1 MILLLVLFSLAGS
14 QARPQDVEFVTSL
27 ETEQDET
34 ITDNPILQ
42 LELGE
47 TKGKTNTNFIFII
60 VICYYNSFNE
70 FKLVEEF
77 MMVADDLADVSD
89 GTDGS
94 TPTDRTPGSL
104 DSQEED
110 VTELNDIVVDPV
122 ENTITDLKPSY
133 VVKEEKIP
141 TLEITDYPE
150 QSISFRSNSGPLGLN
165 CDAHSLVDSDIKF
178 MWTKNGRFID
188 TTTGHVIFEYQTNGR
203 PPLVTYI
210 EIQQS
215 K

>member
-1 MILLLVLFSLAGS
+1 MILLLVLFSLTGS

-27 ETEQDET
+27 ETLQDET
-34 ITDNPILQ
+34 ITDNPIIQ
-42 LELGE
+42 LELGD
-47 TKGKTNTNFIFII
+47 TKGKTKLQTTFSIF
-60 VICYYNSFNE
+60 VIMSNSLSE

-94 TPTDRTPGSL
+94 TPTDRTPASL
-104 DSQEED
+104 DTTEED
-110 VTELNDIVVDPV
+110 VTELNDIIVDPL

-133 VVKEEKIP
+133 VVKEEKIL

-150 QSISFRSNSGPLGLN
+150 QSISFRSSSGPLGLN
-165 CDAHSLVDSDIKF
+165 CDAHSMVDNDIKF

-188 TTTGHVIFEYQTNGR
+188 TAAGHVIFEYQTNGR
-203 PPLVTYI
+203 PLTDYLY
-210 EIQQS
+210 
-215 K
+215 

>member
-1 MILLLVLFSLAGS
+1 
-14 QARPQDVEFVTSL
+14 
-27 ETEQDET
+27 
-34 ITDNPILQ
+34 
-42 LELGE
+42 
-47 TKGKTNTNFIFII
+47 
-60 VICYYNSFNE
+60 
-70 FKLVEEF
+70 

-110 VTELNDIVVDPV
+110 VTELNDIIVDPV

-133 VVKEEKIP
+133 VVKEEKIL

-203 PPLVTYI
+203 PPLVTNI

-215 K
+215 T